1 MNAQANSNGGL
12 INMAAF
18 LSVSR
23 SNGPGRRAV
32 LWVQGCSRHCP
43 GCFNQDMQNFRKNQ
57 VIAVPELVE
66 RILASEGIEGVTF
79 TGGEPF
85 AQAQALAEL
94 AEQLAARG
102 LNIAIF
108 TGYTV
113 AELTAAADPA
123 WQRLLAAA
131 DLLIAGPYEQ
141 DLPAQDYLI
150 GSANQQ
156 MVFLTEKLKQ
166 HPDVVTSQGQTLEVI
181 VDAAGSVTI
190 TGFAGKLNTGS
201 L

>member
-1 MNAQANSNGGL
+1 MIAQPNSKGGL

-32 LWVQGCSRHCP
+32 LWVQGCFRNCP
-43 GCFNQDMQNFRKNQ
+43 GCFNQDMQEFREKQ

-66 RILASEGIEGVTF
+66 RILASEDIEGVTF
-79 TGGEPF
+79 SGGEPF

-94 AEQLAARG
+94 AEQLTARG

-113 AELTAAADPA
+113 AELTAATDPA

-141 DLPAQDYLI
+141 DLPAQDYLV

-156 MVFLTEKLKQ
+156 LVFLTEKLKQ

-181 VDAAGSVTI
+181 VDAAGKVTI
-190 TGFAGKLNTGS
+190 TGLTGKL
-201 L
+201 